1 MSRAAF
7 ALLESALRDLRYSLR
22 LIGSSP
28 GYSCVAIATL
38 ALGIGT
44 CTAMFSVVHGVLV
57 KPLPYLEPDR
67 LVHIRAER
75 AYAGSGRPA
84 PVSFTAGDLRD
95 LAARLPSL
103 ESLAFHS
110 AETHA
115 LSRDGGTEVV
125 AGATVSGEFFST
137 LRGNVVLG
145 RPLGPA
151 DDAAPAVVISERLW
165 SRAFGRSPDAVG
177 EQLTLSSEPYVVV
190 GVAGDDFRF
199 PTPLTDVW
207 TPAGYRR
214 ITTPACCSFLPVGR
228 LKPAASVTQ
237 ARTEVD
243 RAVEAL
249 AVTRAA
255 AFADVR
261 VTTLGLHERVVA
273 DVQPALA
280 LLSAA
285 VGLVLVVAC
294 ANSAHLLSVW
304 YAARASEFGIR
315 FALGASR
322 RHLVSQMLVNAV
334 LIAVAG
340 AAAGV
345 LLAIALV
352 AALKRLEP
360 AGVPRLDGIQ
370 VDAPV
375 LLFALGMVG
384 VTTLCTGLWP
394 SFRAA
399 RPPAPAHS
407 RGGSGASG
415 RPELRRVLRVLCVSE
430 MAIALVLLLGASLL
444 GRSLVNLVNTD
455 VGVDVDNVTTATLD
469 LTLGRSL
476 QAAQSVDLVDRV
488 VESVGAIPGVQAA
501 GVGASLPPN
510 DGGVAI
516 TLRRASETHADYRA
530 TGVPATP
537 GYFEALRIPLVRGR
551 FFTRADGLDAR
562 PVVIVSEDAARSF
575 FGDGVDPLGQTVSL
589 PVLRDGVAGSEE
601 MTVVGLVG
609 NVKYA
614 GLGVPPD
621 DTVYRPFAQQPWS
634 PAFLLVRSER
644 DGPGFATTVRRR
656 IAAADPGLAVRAVE
670 PLESA
675 VSRAAAVPR
684 VRTALFVWLAGLGVA
699 LAAVGFYGVLA
710 YSASQRTNEIGV
722 RMALGATR
730 TRILGLLLRESA
742 TIALLGT
749 VVGLALAFTGRGILA
764 GFLYGVEPTDPG
776 AIGLAVGGLAVVAA
790 AGACLP
796 VRRALRV
803 DPVVALRMR

>member
-1 MSRAAF
+1 MARATLAF
-7 ALLESALRDLRYSLR
+7 LESMQRDLRYGLR
-22 LIGSSP
+22 LIGRNP
-28 GYSCVAIATL
+28 AYSCVAIATL

-57 KPLPYLEPDR
+57 RPLPYLEPDR
-67 LVHIRAER
+67 LVDIRAER

-84 PVSFTAGDLRD
+84 PVSFTADDLRD
-95 LAARLPSL
+95 LGARLPSL
-103 ESLAFHS
+103 ESFAFHS
-110 AETHA
+110 AESHA

-125 AGATVSGEFFST
+125 PGATVSGEFFST

-151 DDAAPAVVISERLW
+151 DDATPAVVISERLW
-165 SRAFGRSPDAVG
+165 SRAFGRSPDAIG
-177 EQLTLSSEPYVVV
+177 EPLTLNSEAYAVV
-190 GVAGDDFRF
+190 GVVADDFRF
-199 PTPLTDVW
+199 PTALTDVW

-214 ITTPACCSFLPVGR
+214 TATPTCCSFLPVGR
-228 LKPAASVTQ
+228 LRPAASVTR
-237 ARTEVD
+237 ARAEVD

-249 AVTRAA
+249 GVTRAA

-261 VTTLGLHERVVA
+261 MTTVGLLERLAA
-273 DVQPALA
+273 DVRPALA

-294 ANSAHLLSVW
+294 ANTAHLLSVW
-304 YAARASEFGIR
+304 YVARASEFGIR

-322 RHLVSQMLVNAV
+322 RHLVSQLLVNAV

-345 LLAIALV
+345 LLAMALV

-360 AGVPRLDGIQ
+360 AGVPRLDGVQ

-384 VTTLCTGLWP
+384 VTALSTGLWP

-399 RPPAPAHS
+399 RPLSSAHL

-415 RPELRRVLRVLCVSE
+415 KPELRRVLRGLCVSE

-469 LTLGRSL
+469 LALGRNL
-476 QAAQSVDLVDRV
+476 PAARSVDLVDRV

-516 TLRRASETHADYRA
+516 TLRRASETHADYLA

-537 GYFEALRIPLVRGR
+537 GYFEALRIPLVGGR
-551 FFTRADGLDAR
+551 FFTEADGPDAQ
-562 PVVIVSEDAARSF
+562 PVVILSADAARSF

-589 PVLRDGVAGSEE
+589 PVLRDGIAASEE
-601 MTVVGLVG
+601 MTVVGIVG
-609 NVKYA
+609 NVKYS

-634 PAFLLVRSER
+634 PAFLLIRSER
-644 DGPGFATTVRRR
+644 DAPGFAMTVRRR
-656 IAAADPGLAVRAVE
+656 IAAADSALAVRAVE
-670 PLESA
+670 PLEAA
-675 VSRAAAVPR
+675 VSRAAAAPR
-684 VRTALFVWLAGLGVA
+684 VRTALFAWLAGLGVT
-699 LAAVGFYGVLA
+699 LAAVGFYGVLG
-710 YSASQRTNEIGV
+710 YSVAQRTNEIGV

-742 TIALLGT
+742 TVVLLGAF
-749 VVGLALAFTGRGILA
+749 VGLALAFAGRGLLA
-764 GFLYGVEPTDPG
+764 GFLYGVEPTDLG
-776 AIGLAVGGLAVVAA
+776 AVGLAVGGLAAVAA

-796 VRRALRV
+796 ARRALRV
-803 DPVVALRMR
+803 DPAAALRMP

>member
-1 MSRAAF
+1 MTRAALAF
-7 ALLESALRDLRYSLR
+7 LGTVPRDLRYCLR
-22 LIGSSP
+22 LIGRNP
-28 GYSCVAIATL
+28 AYSCVAIATL

-57 KPLPYLEPDR
+57 RPLPYLEPDR

-75 AYAGSGRPA
+75 TYAGSGRPA
-84 PVSFTAGDLRD
+84 PVSFTADD
-95 LAARLPSL
+95 LADLGARLPSL
-103 ESLAFHS
+103 ESFAFYS
-110 AETHA
+110 AENHA

-125 AGATVSGEFFST
+125 QGATVSGGFFST

-145 RPLGPA
+145 RALGPA
-151 DDAAPAVVISERLW
+151 DDASPVVMISERLW
-165 SRAFGRSPDAVG
+165 SRAFGRSPGAVG
-177 EQLTLSSEPYVVV
+177 ERLTLNSEPHVVV
-190 GVAGDDFRF
+190 GVVADDFRF

-214 ITTPACCSFLPVGR
+214 IATPACCSFLPVGR
-228 LKPAASVTQ
+228 LRPAASVTE

-249 AVTRAA
+249 GVTRAA

-261 VTTLGLHERVVA
+261 VSTVGLLERVAA
-273 DVQPALA
+273 DVRPALA

-294 ANSAHLLSVW
+294 ANTAHLLSVW

-322 RHLVSQMLVNAV
+322 RHLVSQSLASAV
-334 LIAVAG
+334 LLAVAG

-352 AALKRLEP
+352 AALKRLGP
-360 AGVPRLDGIQ
+360 AGVPRLDDVQ
-370 VDAPV
+370 VDGPV

-384 VTTLCTGLWP
+384 VTALCTGLWP

-399 RPPAPAHS
+399 RPPSPAHF

-430 MAIALVLLLGASLL
+430 MAIAIVLLLGASLL

-455 VGVDVDNVTTATLD
+455 VGADVDNVTTATLD
-469 LTLGRSL
+469 LALGRSL

-488 VESVGAIPGVQAA
+488 VESVGAIPGVQVA

-510 DGGVAI
+510 EGGVAI

-551 FFTRADGLDAR
+551 FFTGADGPDAL
-562 PVVIVSEDAARSF
+562 PVVILSEDAARSF
-575 FGDGVDPLGQTVSL
+575 FGDGLDPLGQSVTL
-589 PVLRDGVAGSEE
+589 PVLRDGIAGSEE
-601 MTVVGLVG
+601 MTVVGIVG

-644 DGPGFATTVRRR
+644 DVPGFAMTVRRR
-656 IAAADPGLAVRAVE
+656 IAAADSALAVRAVE

-675 VSRAAAVPR
+675 VSRATAVPR
-684 VRTALFVWLAGLGVA
+684 VRTALFVWLASLGVA
-699 LAAVGFYGVLA
+699 LAAVGFYGVLG
-710 YSASQRTNEIGV
+710 YSVAQRTKEIGV
-722 RMALGATR
+722 RMALGASR
-730 TRILGLLLRESA
+730 TRILALLLRESA
-742 TIALLGT
+742 TVALLGA
-749 VVGLALAFTGRGILA
+749 VLGLAMAFAGRGLLA
-764 GFLYGVEPTDPG
+764 GFLYGVEPTDLG
-776 AIGLAVGGLAVVAA
+776 AVGLAVGGLAAVAA
-790 AGACLP
+790 AGAYLP
-796 VRRALRV
+796 ARRALRV
-803 DPVVALRMR
+803 DPVEALRMR

>member
-1 MSRAAF
+1 MAHATLTF
-7 ALLESALRDLRYSLR
+7 LESVLRDLRYSLR
-22 LIGSSP
+22 PIGRNP
-28 GYSCVAIATL
+28 TYSGVAIATL

-57 KPLPYLEPDR
+57 RPLPYLEPDR

-84 PVSFTAGDLRD
+84 PVSFTADDLRD
-95 LAARLPSL
+95 LGARLPSL
-103 ESLAFHS
+103 ESFAFHS
-110 AETHA
+110 AESHA

-125 AGATVSGEFFST
+125 PGATVSGGFFST

-151 DDAAPAVVISERLW
+151 DDATPAVVISERLW
-165 SRAFGRSPDAVG
+165 SRALGRSPDAIG
-177 EQLTLSSEPYVVV
+177 EQLTLNSEPYVVV
-190 GVAGDDFRF
+190 GVVADDFRF

-214 ITTPACCSFLPVGR
+214 ITAPACCSFLPVGR
-228 LKPAASVTQ
+228 LRPAASLAQ
-237 ARTEVD
+237 ARNEVD

-249 AVTRAA
+249 GVTRAS

-261 VTTLGLHERVVA
+261 VTTVGLRERLVA

-285 VGLVLVVAC
+285 AGLVLVVAC
-294 ANSAHLLSVW
+294 ANTAHLLSVW
-304 YAARASEFGIR
+304 YVARASEFGIR

-322 RHLVSQMLVNAV
+322 RHLVSQLLANGV
-334 LIAVAG
+334 LLAAAG

-375 LLFALGMVG
+375 LLFALGVAG
-384 VTTLCTGLWP
+384 VTTLCTSLWP

-399 RPPAPAHS
+399 RPPSPAHS

-415 RPELRRVLRVLCVSE
+415 SPELRRVLRVLCASE

-444 GRSLVNLVNTD
+444 GRSFVSLVNSD
-455 VGVDVDNVTTATLD
+455 VGADVDNVTTATLD

-476 QAAQSVDLVDRV
+476 RAVQAFDLVDRV
-488 VESVGAIPGVQAA
+488 IESVGAIPGVQAA

-516 TLRRASETHADYRA
+516 TLRRASETQADYLA

-537 GYFEALRIPLVRGR
+537 GYFAALRIPLVRGR
-551 FFTRADGLDAR
+551 LFTGADRLDAQ
-562 PVVIVSEDAARSF
+562 PVAILSEDAARSF
-575 FGDGVDPLGQTVSL
+575 FGDGVEPLGQTVSL
-589 PVLRDGVAGSEE
+589 PVLRDGIAGSEE
-601 MTVVGLVG
+601 MTVVGIVG
-609 NVKYA
+609 NVKYS

-644 DGPGFATTVRRR
+644 DAPGLAMTVRRR
-656 IAAADPGLAVRAVE
+656 IAAADSALAVRAIE
-670 PLESA
+670 PLEAA
-675 VSRAAAVPR
+675 VSRATAAPR
-684 VRTALFVWLAGLGVA
+684 VRTVLFVWLAALGVA
-699 LAAVGFYGVLA
+699 LAAVGFYGVLG
-710 YSASQRTNEIGV
+710 YSVSQRTNEIGV

-749 VVGLALAFTGRGILA
+749 VVGLALAFTGRGLLA
-764 GFLYGVEPTDPG
+764 GFLYGIEPTDLG
-776 AIGLAVGGLAVVAA
+776 AVGLAVGGLAAVAA
-790 AGACLP
+790 AGAYLP
-796 VRRALRV
+796 ARRALRV
-803 DPVVALRMR
+803 DPVAALRMQ

>member
-1 MSRAAF
+1 MSRAAL
-7 ALLESALRDLRYSLR
+7 AVLERVLRDLRYGLR
-22 LIGSSP
+22 LMGRNP
-28 GYSCVAIATL
+28 AHSCMAVATL
-38 ALGIGT
+38 ALGVGT
-44 CTAMFSVVHGVLV
+44 CTAMFSVVHGVLMR
-57 KPLPYLEPDR
+57 PLPYLEPDR

-84 PVSFTAGDLRD
+84 PVSFTADDLRD
-95 LAARLPSL
+95 LGARLPSL
-103 ESLAFHS
+103 ESFALHS
-110 AETHA
+110 AASHA
-115 LSRDGGTEVV
+115 LSRDGGTEVIQ
-125 AGATVSGEFFST
+125 GATVSDEFFST
-137 LRGNVVLG
+137 LRGDVVLG
-145 RPLGPA
+145 RALGPA
-151 DDAAPAVVISERLW
+151 DDASPAAVISERLW

-177 EQLTLSSEPYVVV
+177 EQLTLNSERYAVV
-190 GVAGDDFRF
+190 GVVADDFRF

-214 ITTPACCSFLPVGR
+214 ITTPTCCSFLPVGR
-228 LKPAASVTQ
+228 LRPAASVTQ
-237 ARTEVD
+237 VRSEVD

-249 AVTRAA
+249 GVTRAS

-261 VTTLGLHERVVA
+261 VTTVGLHERLVA
-273 DVQPALA
+273 DVRPVLA

-294 ANSAHLLSVW
+294 ANTAHLQSVW
-304 YAARASEFGIR
+304 YVARASEFGIR

-322 RHLVSQMLVNAV
+322 RHLVSQLLANAV

-340 AAAGV
+340 TAAGV

-360 AGVPRLDGIQ
+360 AGVPRLDGVQ
-370 VDAPV
+370 VDGPV

-399 RPPAPAHS
+399 RPPSPAHFQG
-407 RGGSGASG
+407 RSGASG
-415 RPELRRVLRVLCVSE
+415 KPELRRLLRVLCVTE
-430 MAIALVLLLGASLL
+430 LAIALVLLLGASLL
-444 GRSLVNLVNTD
+444 GRSLVNLVATD
-455 VGVDVDNVTTATLD
+455 IGADVDNVTAATLD

-476 QAAQSVDLVDRV
+476 QAVQTVDLVDRV
-488 VESVGAIPGVQAA
+488 VESVATIPGVQAA

-516 TLRRASETHADYRA
+516 TLRRASETHADYLA

-551 FFTRADGLDAR
+551 FFTRADGPDAR

-575 FGDGVDPLGQTVSL
+575 FGDGLDPLGQTVSL
-589 PVLRDGVAGSEE
+589 PVLRDGVVGSEE
-601 MTVVGLVG
+601 MTVVGIVG
-609 NVKYA
+609 NVKYS

-644 DGPGFATTVRRR
+644 DAPGLAMTVRRR
-656 IAAADPGLAVRAVE
+656 IAAADSGLAVRAIE

-675 VSRAAAVPR
+675 VSRATAAPR
-684 VRTALFVWLAGLGVA
+684 VRTVLFVWLAGLGVA
-699 LAAVGFYGVLA
+699 LAAVGLYGVLGH
-710 YSASQRTNEIGV
+710 SVSQRTNEIGV

-730 TRILGLLLRESA
+730 TRILGLLLRENA

-749 VVGLALAFTGRGILA
+749 VLGLAMAFTGRDVLA
-764 GFLYGVEPTDPG
+764 GFLYGIEPTDLG
-776 AIGLAVGGLAVVAA
+776 AVGLAVAGLAAVAA
-790 AGACLP
+790 VGAYLP
-796 VRRALRV
+796 ARRAMRV
-803 DPVVALRMR
+803 DPVVALRMP